1 MNDTL
6 QLARMF
12 FPADGGP
19 IYQETP
25 LEMTHWFVEPWNA
38 LSSLFIIM
46 PGIYFFFKLRGQYKE
61 HLFLT
66 FCIPLLILG
75 GTGSTLFHAFR
86 TETAFLVMD
95 VAPTA
100 LLFLCI
106 TGYFWYKVI
115 GNVWIAI
122 ITILA
127 MFSIPFSFYFLLPGG
142 AMTINLSYAVRG
154 TIFFLPMVLIL
165 RRTNFQ
171 YALFIIS
178 AVLFFGLALLFRST
192 DKDLGHIVPMG
203 SHFLWH
209 VCTGIGGLL
218 VAEYIYR
225 LDVMG
230 LESFTDY
237 RKRIHKNGPA

>member
-25 LEMTHWFVEPWNA
+25 LELTHWFVEPWNA

-46 PGIYFFFKLRGQYKE
+46 PGIYFLFKLRGQYRH

-75 GTGSTLFHAFR
+75 GAGSTLFHAFR
-86 TETAFLVMD
+86 TETVFLVMD

-100 LLFLCI
+100 LLFLLI
-106 TGYFWYKVI
+106 SGYLWYKVI
-115 GNVWIAI
+115 GNIWIAI
-122 ITILA
+122 ITIVVL
-127 MFSIPFSFYFLLPGG
+127 FSVPFLLYFLLPRG
-142 AMTINLSYAVRG
+142 ALNVNVFYAMRG
-154 TIFFLPMVLIL
+154 TVFLLPLVLIL

-171 YALFIIS
+171 YALIITG
-178 AVLFFGLALLFRST
+178 AVVFFGLALVFRST
-192 DKDLGHIVPMG
+192 DKDLAYLVPMG

-225 LDVMG
+225 LDVLG
-230 LESFTDY
+230 LEAGQKPLAQAD
-237 RKRIHKNGPA
+237 